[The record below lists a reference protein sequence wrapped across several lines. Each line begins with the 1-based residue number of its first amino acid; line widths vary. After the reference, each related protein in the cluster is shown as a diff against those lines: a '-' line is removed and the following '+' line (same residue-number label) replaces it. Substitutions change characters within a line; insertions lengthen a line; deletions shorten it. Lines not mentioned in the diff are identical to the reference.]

1 MTKSDYLNLWIHQN
15 QLVWNRLQ
23 TVGVIELAT
32 LSGGYSLIKYDS
44 LYNAIMIIG
53 TFFVLLVFNLSIRDI
68 KYREKIN
75 EKIKDDFSLDIKSSW
90 YAPLK
95 GTSIMVLFYFIIIVI
110 NIFCLFFLDS
120 VISI

>member
-95 GTSIMVLFYFIIIVI
+95 GTSIMVLFYFIIIAI